1 MFQPSG
7 FHAPATPARIVI
19 VRIERMNQP
28 AAQAQRPAPSQLPAE
43 PQYVLALDQ
52 GTSSS
57 RAILFD
63 HAGNVVR
70 LAQREFRQY
79 YPHPGHVEHDPY
91 EIWQSQLAVAHTVL
105 ADAGIGASQV
115 RAIGIT
121 NQRETTVLWDRKTG
135 EPVGRALVWQD
146 RRTAPM
152 CEALQAAGH
161 GELFREKTGLVIDAY
176 FSGTKLRWMLDNIE
190 GARAR
195 AQRGELAFGTVDS
208 WLIWQLTDG
217 ARHVTD
223 VSNASRTMLFNI
235 HSFEWDDALLAL
247 LDIPHA
253 LLPEVVPSSGEVA
266 RTSARLF
273 GMPIPIAGIAGDQQ
287 AATFGQAC
295 LVPGMAKNTYG
306 TGCFLLMNT
315 GAQPV
320 TSHNR
325 LLTTIGWQYR
335 GQTQYCLEGGVFM
348 GGATIQW
355 LRDGLKIIQ
364 SAPEAEA
371 LARQCDDSGGV
382 VLVPAF
388 AGLGAPHW
396 DAFARGTLVGMTRG
410 TGRPQIA
417 RAALESIALQSV
429 DVLEA
434 MQKDAGI
441 ALAELRV
448 DGGASRSDLLM
459 QMQADLLGTPVVR
472 PRVTETT
479 ALGAAYLA
487 GLATGYWS
495 DPVQIA
501 QQWQVERRF
510 EPNLSA
516 DQRGHRLARWHRAV
530 ERARDWARED
540 DAGAGHG

>member
-1 MFQPSG
+1 MTDST
-7 FHAPATPARIVI
+7 TPARGEYI
-19 VRIERMNQP
+19 
-28 AAQAQRPAPSQLPAE
+28 
-43 PQYVLALDQ
+43 LALDQ

-70 LAQREFRQY
+70 IAQREFRQY
-79 YPHPGHVEHDPY
+79 YPQPGHVEHDPY
-91 EIWQSQLAVAHTVL
+91 EIWQSQLAVAHEVL
-105 ADAGIGASQV
+105 NGAGVSARQI

-121 NQRETTVLWDRKTG
+121 NQRETAVLWDRRTG

-152 CEALQAAGH
+152 CEALQRDGH
-161 GELFREKTGLVIDAY
+161 GERFRAKTGLVIDAY
-176 FSGTKLRWMLDNIE
+176 FSGTKLRWMLDHYD
-190 GARAR
+190 GARER
-195 AQRGELAFGTVDS
+195 AARGELAFGTVDS

-235 HSFEWDDALLAL
+235 HEFRWDDELLAL
-247 LDIPHA
+247 LDIPRS

-266 RTSARLF
+266 RTAARVF
-273 GMPIPIAGIAGDQQ
+273 GAELPIAGIAGDQQ

-295 LVPGMAKNTYG
+295 LSPGMAKNTYG

-315 GAQPV
+315 GSAPV
-320 TSHNR
+320 VSQNR
-325 LLTTIGWQYR
+325 LLTTIGWQL
-335 GQTQYCLEGGVFM
+335 GSHAGDSGKATTQYCLEGGVFM

-355 LRDGLKIIQ
+355 LRDGLQIIQ
-364 SAPEAEA
+364 SAPEVEP
-371 LARQCDDSGGV
+371 LARQCDDTGGV

-396 DAFARGTLVGMTRG
+396 DAFARGTLIGITRG

-417 RAALESIALQSV
+417 RAALEAIALQSV
-429 DVLEA
+429 DVLDA

-459 QMQADLLGTPVVR
+459 QMQADLLGTAVVR

-487 GLATGYWS
+487 GLASGFWRDQQELAS
-495 DPVQIA
+495 
-501 QQWQVERRF
+501 QWQIEQRF
-510 EPNLSA
+510 EPRLSA
-516 DQRGHRLARWHRAV
+516 DARASQLARWHRAV
-530 ERARDWARED
+530 ERARDWARDGARD
-540 DAGAGHG
+540 DAAPANAASANARSAS